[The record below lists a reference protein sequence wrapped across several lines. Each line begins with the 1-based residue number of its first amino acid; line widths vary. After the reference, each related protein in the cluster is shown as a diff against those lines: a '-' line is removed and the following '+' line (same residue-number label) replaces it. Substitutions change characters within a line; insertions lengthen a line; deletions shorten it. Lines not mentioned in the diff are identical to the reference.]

1 MNRGHYCGVSTER
14 WLTILSHDQVSHC
27 PYPIKQISL
36 CSRGPM
42 SDLPMAASNPARDLL
57 CFFFSSFSFPFPLR
71 APSLQQTKE
80 TCGEERRP
88 DLRHTWGRIQR
99 THGTGEGGQGA
110 IPALHA
116 RCNQWVARTTDKTPA
131 HLNKGDIWPCMP
143 APVLDYDLQSTS
155 AALQQGAGSYGY
167 E

>member
-1 MNRGHYCGVSTER
+1 MNESEHYCGVSTER

-27 PYPIKQISL
+27 PSAHTHTQSNKYRFAPGVLSPNSYGWRWHWHQAILQEI
-36 CSRGPM
+36 CSV
-42 SDLPMAASNPARDLL
+42 
-57 CFFFSSFSFPFPLR
+57 FFSPFPFRYALP
-71 APSLQQTKE
+71 QTKE

-88 DLRHTWGRIQR
+88 DFRHTWGRTNPAHAR
-99 THGTGEGGQGA
+99 DGRRGQGA

-143 APVLDYDLQSTS
+143 ARARL
-155 AALQQGAGSYGY
+155 
-167 E
+167 

>member
-1 MNRGHYCGVSTER
+1 MIRFPTAHTQSNKYRFAPGV
-14 WLTILSHDQVSHC
+14 LC
-27 PYPIKQISL
+27 PISL
-36 CSRGPM
+36 WQQVILQEICSV
-42 SDLPMAASNPARDLL
+42 
-57 CFFFSSFSFPFPLR
+57 FFSSFSFPFPLR